1 MVKCAKCGFES
12 DGETCGRCGVVF
24 SKLRSGSP
32 AERPSPSRTERAAYR
47 RPKPQARG
55 FSFLNVIV
63 LATVAV
69 LVGLVGFRVSQRL
82 SGQSESADTADLA
95 ESAPMTPIV
104 NERLSGLPVPVGG
117 EVAAPGGGGVVPGSG
132 AVLSIPGLE
141 LGASD
146 GAESGLAAAAT
157 AVELPRLS
165 TATVTP
171 EVVQQIVEIANQHP
185 DEPKIGEFVAKAY
198 LLLSLRQ
205 FGERRFRET
214 LASVVKAE
222 KWGASRQDVARIS
235 ARTYLELQNL
245 ERAFQ
250 WAQAALA
257 FGPDPDM
264 YSVLGNV
271 YYLREE
277 LGRAIEAWEQSLSL
291 REDGTARA
299 ALERVR
305 REAEVEEDY
314 DKQRLAHFIV
324 KYEGET
330 MEQTGRLVLRSL
342 EKSYA
347 FLKSRLDFEPKEP
360 IVVILYA
367 RREYNDLGGPDWSA
381 GLFDGK
387 VRVPVRGLVS
397 LDQNVE
403 STLRHELTHA
413 FLYAQA
419 GQNAPRW
426 LQEGM
431 AEYCEGTDAS
441 QFGKMLA
448 ERIEEDENFAYC
460 LVGVRC
466 DVRLYYPAATS
477 VVDYIIQNRGMG
489 GIKDLLT
496 LLGQG
501 QDLDA
506 ALTQV
511 MGRDELG
518 LMNDWQHFVRRRYL

>member
-1 MVKCAKCGFES
+1 
-12 DGETCGRCGVVF
+12 
-24 SKLRSGSP
+24 
-32 AERPSPSRTERAAYR
+32 
-47 RPKPQARG
+47 
-55 FSFLNVIV
+55 
-63 LATVAV
+63 
-69 LVGLVGFRVSQRL
+69 
-82 SGQSESADTADLA
+82 
-95 ESAPMTPIV
+95 
-104 NERLSGLPVPVGG
+104 
-117 EVAAPGGGGVVPGSG
+117 
-132 AVLSIPGLE
+132 
-141 LGASD
+141 
-146 GAESGLAAAAT
+146 
-157 AVELPRLS
+157 
-165 TATVTP
+165 
-171 EVVQQIVEIANQHP
+171 
-185 DEPKIGEFVAKAY
+185 
-198 LLLSLRQ
+198 
-205 FGERRFRET
+205 
-214 LASVVKAE
+214 
-222 KWGASRQDVARIS
+222 
-235 ARTYLELQNL
+235 
-245 ERAFQ
+245 
-250 WAQAALA
+250 
-257 FGPDPDM
+257 M

-489 GIKDLLT
+489 GIKGLAHPAGARPGPRCRPHSGD
-496 LLGQG
+496 GSG
-501 QDLDA
+501 RAGLDERLA
-506 ALTQV
+506 AFREETVSIVCISAVGPHPRGSVAPCFAL
-511 MGRDELG
+511 RDS
-518 LMNDWQHFVRRRYL
+518 

>member
-1 MVKCAKCGFES
+1 MVTCAKCGFES
-12 DGETCGRCGVVF
+12 DGKSCGRCGVVF
-24 SKLRSGSP
+24 SKLRSGPP
-32 AERPSPSRTERAAYR
+32 AERPRSTGPQRTAYR
-47 RPKPQARG
+47 QPKPQARG

-69 LVGLVGFRVSQRL
+69 LVGLVGFRVTQRL
-82 SGQSESADTADLA
+82 SQQSDSA
-95 ESAPMTPIV
+95 ESAPVTPIV
-104 NERLSGLPVPVGG
+104 NERLTDLPDVPIGG
-117 EVAAPGGGGVVPGSG
+117 DAPAPGGG
-132 AVLSIPGLE
+132 AVLSIPSLQV
-141 LGASD
+141 GASD
-146 GAESGLAAAAT
+146 GEGSVQPAPVVT
-157 AVELPRLS
+157 AVELPSLS
-165 TATVTP
+165 TATITP
-171 EVVQQIVEIANQHP
+171 EVIQQFVDIADEHP
-185 DEPKIGEFVAKAY
+185 EEPRLSEFVAKAY
-198 LLLSLRQ
+198 LILALRQ

-222 KWGASRQDVARIS
+222 EWGASRQDVARIS
-235 ARTYLELQNL
+235 ARTYLELQDL

-257 FGPDPDM
+257 FGPDADM

-277 LGRAIEAWEQSLSL
+277 LDKAIQAWEQSLAL
-291 REDGTARA
+291 REDGTVRA
-299 ALERVR
+299 ALERAR

-314 DKQRLAHFIV
+314 DRQRLAHFIV

-330 MEQTGRLVLRSL
+330 MEETGRLVLGALERS
-342 EKSYA
+342 YG

-360 IVVILYA
+360 TVVILYA
-367 RREYNDLGGPDWSA
+367 RRDYNELGGPDWSA

-419 GQNAPRW
+419 GQSVPRW

-431 AEYCEGTDAS
+431 AEYSEGTDAS

-448 ERIEEDENFAYC
+448 ERIEQDGNFAYC
-460 LVGVRC
+460 LVGARC

-501 QDLDA
+501 HDIDA

-518 LMNDWQHFVRRRYL
+518 LMNDWQHFVRRRY